1 MLQYDKIVP
10 ETKKNQAP
18 SRVFDQTKIARNA
31 AIPPKTNFIINI
43 KISASGI
50 YPSKVI
56 FEIFLISPGFALQG
70 IIEGS
75 L

>member
-31 AIPPKTNFIINI
+31 AIPPKTNFMM
-43 KISASGI
+43 
-50 YPSKVI
+50 
-56 FEIFLISPGFALQG
+56 
-70 IIEGS
+70 
-75 L
+75 